1 MELVQQLISDY
12 GYIAIFLMLTL
23 GIIGLP
29 IPDEVMMT
37 LVGYFAHIKVLNYEL
52 SILISF
58 IGALLG
64 MIISYF
70 IGRKAGRPF
79 INKFGKWVGLKEKR
93 MEKVDRWMKK
103 YGPYTI
109 ILGYF
114 IPGIRHVT
122 CYFSGIGRMDFKT
135 YLCFAAIGAF
145 LWCFIFITI
154 GKFIGVINV

>member
-37 LVGYFAHIKVLNYEL
+37 LVGYFAHLNVLNYGL

-79 INKFGKWVGLKEKR
+79 INKFGKWVGLKERGWRK
-93 MEKVDRWMKK
+93 
-103 YGPYTI
+103 
-109 ILGYF
+109 
-114 IPGIRHVT
+114 
-122 CYFSGIGRMDFKT
+122 
-135 YLCFAAIGAF
+135 
-145 LWCFIFITI
+145 
-154 GKFIGVINV
+154 

>member
-37 LVGYFAHIKVLNYEL
+37 LVGYFAHINVLNYGL

-93 MEKVDRWMKK
+93 MAKVDRWMKK
-103 YGPYTI
+103 YAVHH
-109 ILGYF
+109 YF
-114 IPGIRHVT
+114 RLFYSRHQT
-122 CYFSGIGRMDFKT
+122 RDLLLFR
-135 YLCFAAIGAF
+135 
-145 LWCFIFITI
+145 
-154 GKFIGVINV
+154 NR